1 MVPCSLDV
9 LPLAAYLTLH
19 MSCLFFLCCI
29 LFFLSCILSST
40 AIRNGAPVASKKNV
54 IYKLESLL
62 LFTLLLML
70 IFLVAFSWAPQ
81 ICPGLNANE
90 IQIPYDKHH
99 KVSSLVKRHQNTQ
112 FCQIWSNMKMSDNLT
127 KYEVPIEQYLHKW
140 SNRCCL
146 LIDRFIWWQESWL
159 T

>member
-99 KVSSLVKRHQNTQ
+99 KVSSLVKRHQNTHN
-112 FCQIWSNMKMSDNLT
+112 SV
-127 KYEVPIEQYLHKW
+127 KYEV
-140 SNRCCL
+140 
-146 LIDRFIWWQESWL
+146 IWKCQITLPNMKYQLNNTCISDQIGVAS
-159 T
+159 